1 MRAAS
6 ADAPPFNPSQTSANS
21 GASKRTTSNG
31 QQVVLDSDDDSLP
44 DLDFGLPTPKV
55 KTIVTTTTTRSKR
68 MSEDQE
74 NGLQKPAKKA
84 KDNKNK
90 FDVLVKT
97 AHKNLETE
105 RQIKEHSALLDQ
117 SLEEHADT
125 TLALNEELLGQAVDD
140 DDDPEKSHR
149 LLQAMQRTNATQ
161 MESVYHFFQDDS
173 DSIQAQPKFPLSSL
187 TKHGW
192 VSILK
197 DSYARDQ
204 AFMTGFAQQIFRMQQ
219 LPEELASWM
228 IECIS
233 RSRNEALSYRYIEI
247 LESEPHNKHLL
258 YPVSVDVEL
267 SDPKLPD
274 MIHQYLDQS
283 SNFRIDKDTDY
294 EHLTARLTLL
304 DIAIGPGLLNVPY
317 QPLSSPT
324 TSETGSSPVR
334 APVPASS
341 EVKDFNNEVDALARQ
356 FQLLSNSIIEA
367 GAAVDLTIMDAKDSI
382 ERLRARLEHA
392 VRIGGKKVYN
402 VFGDEDEH
410 TQPNLRRFFKSTG
423 KDAPKKSIFDEED
436 DVAVSLA
443 DDSKA

>member
-1 MRAAS
+1 MDHFHVRFFADSGRLRSKARRRALS
-6 ADAPPFNPSQTSANS
+6 ILCHVCLDDRVIADAHILHIIQDAMEALICNLDNQKMTSTVGSPSLQHDTQALISS
-21 GASKRTTSNG
+21 
-31 QQVVLDSDDDSLP
+31 QLSDIISQL
-44 DLDFGLPTPKV
+44 
-55 KTIVTTTTTRSKR
+55 
-68 MSEDQE
+68 
-74 NGLQKPAKKA
+74 
-84 KDNKNK
+84 
-90 FDVLVKT
+90 LVKVTHPLLQRNLVCSFPATSPLT
-97 AHKNLETE
+97 AYLQRHLAL
-105 RQIKEHSALLDQ
+105 ALL
-117 SLEEHADT
+117 
-125 TLALNEELLGQAVDD
+125 V
-140 DDDPEKSHR
+140 
-149 LLQAMQRTNATQ
+149 
-161 MESVYHFFQDDS
+161 
-173 DSIQAQPKFPLSSL
+173 
-187 TKHGW
+187 
-192 VSILK
+192 
-197 DSYARDQ
+197 
-204 AFMTGFAQQIFRMQQ
+204 
-219 LPEELASWM
+219 
-228 IECIS
+228 
-233 RSRNEALSYRYIEI
+233 
-247 LESEPHNKHLL
+247 

-274 MIHQYLDQS
+274 MIHQYLDKS

-356 FQLLSNSIIEA
+356 FQLLSNSIVEA

-410 TQPNLRRFFKSTG
+410 TQPNLRRFFKSTS

>member
-6 ADAPPFNPSQTSANS
+6 ADAPPLNPSQTSANS

-140 DDDPEKSHR
+140 DDDPEKAHR

-187 TKHGW
+187 PKHGW
-192 VSILK
+192 ASIFQGSPPLQH
-197 DSYARDQ
+197 DTQ
-204 AFMTGFAQQIFRMQQ
+204 ALISSQ
-219 LPEELASWM
+219 LSDVISQLLVKVTHPLLQRNLVCSFPATSPLTAYLQRHLAL
-228 IECIS
+228 
-233 RSRNEALSYRYIEI
+233 AL
-247 LESEPHNKHLL
+247 LV
-258 YPVSVDVEL
+258 YPVPVDVEL

-274 MIHQYLDQS
+274 MIHQYLDKS

-356 FQLLSNSIIEA
+356 FQLLSNSIVEA

-410 TQPNLRRFFKSTG
+410 TKPNLRRFFKSTS
-423 KDAPKKSIFDEED
+423 KDAPKKSIFDEQD

-443 DDSKA
+443 DDLKA